1 MTQRSN
7 RRQADPRSGAVARS
21 QNRPAR
27 GGWTRWLPWIAL
39 VYLLAA
45 GLFVAWAKMET
56 TQLNYEVHQLRSQRT
71 ELQRSQRLLSAELA
85 ELRSPAYLS
94 GKAAELH
101 LQEPAPGVVR
111 RVE

>member
-1 MTQRSN
+1 MQKSN
-7 RRQADPRSGAVARS
+7 RRTNDPRSGAAARP
-21 QNRPAR
+21 RTR
-27 GGWTRWLPWIAL
+27 DGWIRWLPWVAL

-56 TQLNYEVHQLRSQRT
+56 TQLNYEVHQLRSQRAD
-71 ELQRSQRLLSAELA
+71 LQRSQRLLTAELA

-94 GKAAELH
+94 GQAAGFN
-101 LQEPAPGVVR
+101 LQEPAPGVIR

>member
-1 MTQRSN
+1 MSKLD
-7 RRQADPRSGAVARS
+7 RRTDDPRSGAAARPK
-21 QNRPAR
+21 NRGA
-27 GGWTRWLPWIAL
+27 WTRWLPWIAL

-56 TQLNYEVHQLRSQRT
+56 TQLNYEVHQLRSQRA
-71 ELQRSQRLLSAELA
+71 ELQRSQRLLTAELA

-94 GKAAELH
+94 GQAAELN
-101 LQEPAPGVVR
+101 LAEPAPGVIR